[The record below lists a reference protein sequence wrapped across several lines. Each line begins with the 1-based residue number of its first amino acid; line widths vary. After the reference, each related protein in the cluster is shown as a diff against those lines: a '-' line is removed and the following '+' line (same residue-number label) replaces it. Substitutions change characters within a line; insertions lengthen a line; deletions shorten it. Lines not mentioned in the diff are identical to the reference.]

1 MRRYFIN
8 SSHINLLDWEK
19 GIEFSKL
26 TLGVIGTSR
35 KPDERRVP
43 IHPEHLP
50 RIPDS
55 VRRQL
60 IFEEG
65 YGAPFGIP
73 DSEIESQTA
82 GIASRHDLLANSNM
96 VISSK
101 PILADLEELREG
113 GILWGYVHCAQQR
126 AITQAAI
133 DRKLTLIAF
142 EDMFVWGPGGQ
153 VGRHTFYKNN
163 EMAGYCAVL
172 HALQLKGIDGHYGNQ
187 RKVIIFS
194 FGAVSRGAIYALKA
208 HGFRDITICIQRPDH
223 EVREE
228 VLDCHYVRIR
238 PGDEGEARM
247 LVVEHDGTER
257 PLSELI
263 SESDIIINGTY
274 QDIDNPIDYVTRQES
289 SCLKRGCLIIDVS
302 CDQGMGFYFARPTS
316 FDQPMIKIGS
326 VDYYAVDHTPSYL
339 WESASRS
346 LSAAMIV
353 HLPTVAAGRKS
364 WQQHETIRRAINIDK
379 GIVVKENILTLQGRQ
394 PDYPHT
400 PIEKEEI
407 AALQQA
413 RR

>member
-1 MRRYFIN
+1 M
-8 SSHINLLDWEK
+8 
-19 GIEFSKL
+19 
-26 TLGVIGTSR
+26 GVIGTSR

-43 IHPEHLP
+43 IHPGHLP
-50 RIPDS
+50 RIAES

-65 YGAPFGIP
+65 YGAPFGVA
-73 DSEIESQTA
+73 DSDIESQT
-82 GIASRHDLLANSNM
+82 GGLASRHEILADTDI
-96 VISSK
+96 VIASK
-101 PILADLEELREG
+101 PVLSDLEELREG

-133 DRKLTLIAF
+133 ERKLTLIAF

-172 HALQLKGIDGHYGNQ
+172 HALQLKGIDGHYGNR
-187 RKVIIFS
+187 RKTTIFS

-228 VLDCHYVRIR
+228 VLDCHYVRVR
-238 PGDEGEARM
+238 TGDEGEARM
-247 LVVEHDGTER
+247 LVVEHDGSER

-274 QDIDNPIDYVTRQES
+274 QDIDNPTDYVTREES
-289 SCLKRGCLIIDVS
+289 SSLKPGCLIIDVS
-302 CDQGMGFYFARPTS
+302 CDRGMGFYFAEPTS
-316 FDQPMIKIGS
+316 FKEPMLKIGP

-353 HLPTVAAGRKS
+353 HLPTVAAGRDA
-364 WQQHETIRRAINIDK
+364 WLQNQTIQRAINIDE
-379 GIVVKENILTLQGRQ
+379 GSIVKENILSLQGRQ
-394 PDYPHT
+394 PDYPHAPT
-400 PIEKEEI
+400 KKKED
-407 AALQQA
+407 AALRKA
-413 RR
+413 SA